1 MKIREFAK
9 ETGFKIIGKLT
20 YMGKWDL
27 CNRWYMDERG
37 NVYVVDV
44 VIGGIKIIPPRR
56 ERIAAN
62 NGRSDTSEVE

>member
-1 MKIREFAK
+1 
-9 ETGFKIIGKLT
+9 
-20 YMGKWDL
+20 MGKWDL